1 MDISPTGAPAMP
13 LPDPMATAL
22 AGVQNAQARA
32 DAATQQIATGNLD
45 PAVIVDVTSAQLDF
59 AVNAKV
65 LQTSADMT
73 KKLLDVTA

>member
-1 MDISPTGAPAMP
+1 MDISPTGAPAMA
-13 LPDPMATAL
+13 LPDPMAAAL

-32 DAATQQIATGNLD
+32 SAATEQLASGNLD
-45 PAVIVDVTSAQLDF
+45 PAVILDVTSAQLDF

-65 LQTSADMT
+65 LQTTNDMT

>member
-13 LPDPMATAL
+13 LPDPMAAAL

-32 DAATQQIATGNLD
+32 DAATRQIASGNLD